1 MRAVLVSKSVANA
14 EAEEPPV
21 FTSLPVD
28 LLYSVA
34 EKLDA
39 HSLAI
44 FAAACSACRAVAHEP
59 LREALLEVLKRC
71 LEGIH
76 CLDEGI
82 HMLPTS
88 WDRDQPHVTSAWET
102 ETFKGCSK
110 NLKSLLLGSDAFTD
124 VTSVGSYAFIDCR
137 SLSRC
142 VLPSG
147 LVIIG
152 TGAFERCTSLAE
164 LTLPATLTSIGN
176 YALSGCSALTSLT
189 FPASLTTIGLRA
201 FDGCSSLTNV
211 DFSAVTDANIGQAVF
226 NRCERLVKLTLPA
239 ALSTINA
246 FTFSGCS
253 ALVELTLPTALT
265 SIGTRA
271 FSDCTS
277 LTTLIVPAA
286 SQLTHVGEEAQ
297 GHLDAPTE
305 TRLLMTPSTPVAGEF
320 AFDRCTSLAKLVV
333 HDGLLPKDLREAR
346 TRTTIDLLHRLLK
359 RSGVKPV
366 PKAAKLAWPV
376 PDTLASIGRS
386 ASRVDPQLAEQLPNQ
401 PRRLHYCYRRVRL
414 LLHQVCKSELEI
426 WISELEI

>member
-1 MRAVLVSKSVANA
+1 M
-14 EAEEPPV
+14 
-21 FTSLPVD
+21 TS
-28 LLYSVA
+28 
-34 EKLDA
+34 
-39 HSLAI
+39 I
-44 FAAACSACRAVAHEP
+44 
-59 LREALLEVLKRC
+59 
-71 LEGIH
+71 GN
-76 CLDEGI
+76 
-82 HMLPTS
+82 
-88 WDRDQPHVTSAWET
+88 W
-102 ETFKGCSK
+102 
-110 NLKSLLLGSDAFTD
+110 AF
-124 VTSVGSYAFIDCR
+124 S
-137 SLSRC
+137 
-142 VLPSG
+142 
-147 LVIIG
+147 
-152 TGAFERCTSLAE
+152 RCTSLAE
-164 LTLPATLTSIGN
+164 LTLPATLTSIGDH
-176 YALSGCSALTSLT
+176 AFDGCSALTSLT
-189 FPASLTTIGLRA
+189 LPASLTTIGLRA

-239 ALSTINA
+239 ALSIINA

-320 AFDRCTSLAKLVV
+320 AFDRCTSVAKLIV

-359 RSGVKPV
+359 KSGVKPV

-376 PDTLASIGRS
+376 PDTLASIGRG
-386 ASRVDPQLAEQLPNQ
+386 ASQVDPQLAEQLPNQ

>member
-1 MRAVLVSKSVANA
+1 M
-14 EAEEPPV
+14 

-59 LREALLEVLKRC
+59 LREALLKVLKRC
-71 LEGIH
+71 LKGIH

-201 FDGCSSLTNV
+201 FDGCSSITNV

-239 ALSTINA
+239 ALSRIDER
-246 FTFSGCS
+246 TFSGCP

-286 SQLTHVGEEAQ
+286 SQLTHVGDEAQ
-297 GHLDAPTE
+297 RHLDAPTE
-305 TRLLMTPSTPVAGEF
+305 TRLLTPCTPVAGEF
-320 AFDRCTSLAKLVV
+320 AFERCTSLAKLVV
-333 HDGLLPKDLREAR
+333 HYGLLPKDLREAR

-359 RSGVKPV
+359 KSGVKPV
-366 PKAAKLAWPV
+366 PKAAELTWPAS
-376 PDTLASIGRS
+376 DTLASIERS
-386 ASRVDPQLAEQLPNQ
+386 ASRVYPRLAKLPNQ
-401 PRRLHYCYRRVRL
+401 PRRLHYRRRVRL
-414 LLHQVCKSELEI
+414 LLQQMCKSELEI

>member
-1 MRAVLVSKSVANA
+1 MVLDA
-14 EAEEPPV
+14 EAEEPPA
-21 FTSLPVD
+21 FASLTAY
-28 LLYSVA
+28 LLCIVA
-34 EKLDA
+34 KKLDA
-39 HSLAI
+39 QSLAS
-44 FAAACSACRAVAHEP
+44 FAAASSACRAVAHEP
-59 LREALLEVLKRC
+59 LREALLKVLKRC
-71 LEGIH
+71 LRGIRILH
-76 CLDEGI
+76 RNPNRPQL
-82 HMLPTS
+82 
-88 WDRDQPHVTSAWET
+88 TSAWET

-211 DFSAVTDANIGQAVF
+211 DFSAVTDANIGQAAF
-226 NRCERLVKLTLPA
+226 NRCERLVKLTLPT

-297 GHLDAPTE
+297 GHLEHP
-305 TRLLMTPSTPVAGEF
+305 
-320 AFDRCTSLAKLVV
+320 
-333 HDGLLPKDLREAR
+333 
-346 TRTTIDLLHRLLK
+346 LK
-359 RSGVKPV
+359 H
-366 PKAAKLAWPV
+366 A
-376 PDTLASIGRS
+376 
-386 ASRVDPQLAEQLPNQ
+386 
-401 PRRLHYCYRRVRL
+401 Y
-414 LLHQVCKSELEI
+414 
-426 WISELEI
+426 